1 MNTLLTDYWKLL
13 DTMEDYLRGGVKRNH
28 PEPPELS
35 LRTRAVAPAPSPEAG
50 PKRGAAAVSANPGPA
65 AGAGAETA
73 GGGGAE
79 LAGPTGTDSLDSIA
93 VQVSSCRRCGLAAT
107 RNKAVPGEGVS
118 HPLVM
123 VIGEGPGGDE
133 DLSGRP
139 FVGPAGRYLD
149 KWLEAIGLNRQ
160 EHCFIGNVV
169 KCRPPGNRDPQPE
182 EAALCRPFLDRQI
195 ELLRPRVILAVGRI
209 SSQMLIDSSLG
220 IGRLR
225 GGDYNYRGI
234 PLVPTYHPSGV
245 LRNPEYRS
253 AVWEDLKRVKTLL
266 DLRES

>member
-13 DTMEDYLRGGVKRNH
+13 DTLEDYLRDGIKRSH
-28 PEPPELS
+28 PEPPPLS
-35 LRTRAVAPAPSPEAG
+35 LKARTPSSSSRPEPDAARGGDHFSGREAPKTANTGTAVQRERRADSE
-50 PKRGAAAVSANPGPA
+50 
-65 AGAGAETA
+65 E
-73 GGGGAE
+73 
-79 LAGPTGTDSLDSIA
+79 TDSLELIA
-93 VQVSSCRRCGLAAT
+93 SEVSLCRRCGLAAT
-107 RNKAVPGEGVS
+107 RNRPVPGEGVPR
-118 HPLVM
+118 PLLM

-169 KCRPPGNRDPQPE
+169 KCRPPGNRDPQPD

-195 ELLRPRVILAVGRI
+195 ELLRPRVILTVGRI

-225 GGDYNYRGI
+225 GGDYSYQGI
-234 PLVPTYHPSGV
+234 PLIPTYHPSGE

-253 AVWEDLKRVKTLL
+253 AGWEDLRRVKALL
-266 DLRES
+266 ASRER